1 MERCTRVYERTS
13 TRKNFSPERR
23 LLRTFE
29 DVRRHF
35 LHVYWRRA
43 GRQPR
48 WFSGQRP
55 KSLPDA
61 VSRAARSEVPS
72 KKNPERMVLRAYQ
85 RKVGWE
91 RLGVLAEKLGRD
103 LRVIG
108 AARSFDALY
117 GIVERVTC
125 DIDGIGELTTY
136 EVALRLAPIRNLSR
150 GERLLARR
158 DACWCESAWTECWS
172 HCQDFVVA
180 TSTESALGG
189 SSGRCLVHLQRR
201 PAAHCKENELEAER
215 SKVLSG
221 RLGKCRAP
229 TLQMTPTAPATRP
242 RKQSEARRVLKA
254 ITNYPCC
261 AVCGLT
267 LETCLTVAHLDHQ
280 SANNTPD
287 NLAWL
292 CWTHHWM
299 YDCGSIRGTQS
310 WPCRHIGRK
319 PKAYPITNRA

>member
-136 EVALRLAPIRNLSR
+136 EVALRIGTYLRIYPEENVYLHAGTRA
-150 GERLLARR
+150 GAR
-158 DACWCESAWTECWS
+158 
-172 HCQDFVVA
+172 
-180 TSTESALGG
+180 ALGLNAG
-189 SSGRCLVHLQRR
+189 RTVKISSLPPPLNRLS
-201 PAAHCKENELEAER
+201 AAQAEDVLCIYKDDLPRIAKKTNWKPSGVR
-215 SKVLSG
+215 S
-221 RLGKCRAP
+221 
-229 TLQMTPTAPATRP
+229 
-242 RKQSEARRVLKA
+242 
-254 ITNYPCC
+254 
-261 AVCGLT
+261 
-267 LETCLTVAHLDHQ
+267 
-280 SANNTPD
+280 
-287 NLAWL
+287 
-292 CWTHHWM
+292 
-299 YDCGSIRGTQS
+299 
-310 WPCRHIGRK
+310 
-319 PKAYPITNRA
+319 